1 MRQLILFY
9 RFVLPVLAAVLT
21 ISLQACSSPSNT
33 VSVQDPDADFSR
45 YDTYA
50 FLADVA
56 DNPESFQSIEATLLK
71 QYVDREMEQRGFTRV
86 EEDPDLL
93 INFSIETQ
101 EKIVSRSVPTGGY
114 GIGYDPFYDVYY
126 GDWGI
131 SHTTRID
138 QYTEGKLNIDAI
150 DVALRKLVWQG
161 STKGRLTEK
170 DLRNGEQI
178 LDRAVKEIFEEFP
191 DHKVHSSG
199 T

>member
-1 MRQLILFY
+1 MRQLKRFHQFLFP
-9 RFVLPVLAAVLT
+9 LLAAGLT
-21 ISLQACSSPSNT
+21 LLLQACSSSSNT
-33 VSVQDPDADFSR
+33 FSMKDPDADFSR

-50 FLADVA
+50 FLVDVA

-71 QYVDREMEQRGFTRV
+71 QFVGREMEQRGFTQV
-86 EEDPDLL
+86 DEDPDLL

-101 EKIVSRSVPTGGY
+101 EKIASRSVPTGGY
-114 GIGYDPFYDVYY
+114 GIGYDPFYEVYY
-126 GDWGI
+126 GDWGM

-161 STKGRLTEK
+161 STKGRLTEE
-170 DLRNGEQI
+170 DLRKKEQT

-191 DHKVHSSG
+191 DDKENLSG